1 MPDQSLER
9 QFRVR
14 RQQNLPFVIFAPTTK
29 EKADLN
35 TLVQHPGLFVLVT
48 QGTAAPGFA
57 QHVIDLGVSQAL
69 TLILKLSLCKLVHPD
84 QVNFLVLHTPDSL
97 YQRIASKPAVHQ
109 DVINTK
115 PAIDGREKHP
125 QDHLNLVRVQF
136 FHTFSG
142 VRVLDTLATVL
153 LADLLFGHPKRAFL
167 LFPFFPVKT
176 EIQWYG
182 GLTVPVHH
190 HQQLESKHV
199 AVGYMIPY
207 LPDLLYTL
215 PGFRQGGVIEDQ
227 VTG

>member
-69 TLILKLSLCKLVHPD
+69 TLVLELSLCKLVHPD

-109 DVINTK
+109 ERNQHEARDK
-115 PAIDGREKHP
+115 WP
-125 QDHLNLVRVQF
+125 
-136 FHTFSG
+136 
-142 VRVLDTLATVL
+142 
-153 LADLLFGHPKRAFL
+153 
-167 LFPFFPVKT
+167 
-176 EIQWYG
+176 
-182 GLTVPVHH
+182 
-190 HQQLESKHV
+190 
-199 AVGYMIPY
+199 
-207 LPDLLYTL
+207 
-215 PGFRQGGVIEDQ
+215 
-227 VTG
+227 